1 MIKIFKS
8 LLILPIFII
17 QLAFAQLNNI
27 EFRASWVITWD
38 HIYSNADP
46 GQNIAKIIQIMDDHK
61 AANMNAVIFQVRQS
75 GTAYYESSYEP
86 WGYYS
91 GYQYPGYDPLEIAI
105 IEAHKRGLE
114 LHAWFNVFQ
123 TSSTYPGSPAA
134 EHPEWIC
141 RDRDGI
147 PMTSYRSISPGLQ
160 EVRDYTIDVA
170 MEIVRNYDIDGLH
183 LDYVRWNEHTNTGRQ
198 SSEPQTEIRR
208 MDGIISIEE
217 QNNLTL
223 NPSGRYLYD
232 YLHPYSGGI
241 PDGYTS
247 WEEWWRESV
256 TSFVEALH
264 DSIQS
269 VKPYVQL
276 SAAVLGKYN
285 WSGWQGYGTVF
296 QDGAKWF
303 NEGSLDHIM
312 PMSYHWTTADGFTGM
327 LEDDCPQCWWLFV
340 QPGVESDR
348 PFTVGPGSYVL
359 DENNVWYR
367 HTDIVN
373 AVRSLNWVKGFQ
385 FFSYG
390 TWEDNDYFETAGDSF
405 FENKTKSPPKP
416 NNNSVTIEP
425 PSLTINPLDN
435 VSMELTIYPSSTL
448 NLGWLI
454 LYRSLN
460 PAATIDNGEII
471 SIQYGSEAVKFVDIL
486 ADSGL
491 VYQYFAT
498 QTDRFWHEST
508 PSNKVYSTL
517 TPLPNT
523 YIISNN
529 YPNPF
534 NGKTSIPF
542 SIPSYGNVGLYITDL
557 KGKIV
562 ATLVNQLM
570 IPGDYIVDWHG
581 KNDKG
586 VQQASGIYLVF
597 LKTNDKFRKA
607 KRLVYLK

>member
-1 MIKIFKS
+1 LIKHYTKR
-8 LLILPIFII
+8 LIPLFLIVQFI
-17 QLAFAQLNNI
+17 FAQSKNI
-27 EFRASWVITWD
+27 EFRSSWVITWD
-38 HIYSNADP
+38 HINSNADP
-46 GQNIAKIIQIMDDHK
+46 GQNIAKIIKIMDDHK

-75 GTAYYESSYEP
+75 GTAYYESSFEP

-91 GYQYPGYDPLEIAI
+91 GYQYPGYDPLEVAI

-134 EHPEWIC
+134 EHPEWLC
-141 RDRDGI
+141 RDRNGI

-160 EVRDYTIDVA
+160 EVRDYTTNVA
-170 MEIVRNYDIDGLH
+170 MDIVRNYDIDGLH

-198 SSEPQTEIRR
+198 SVEPQTEIRR
-208 MDGIISIEE
+208 MDGIISMEE
-217 QNNLTL
+217 QSELTL

-232 YLHPYSGGI
+232 YLHPYSAGI
-241 PDGYTS
+241 PDGYNS
-247 WEEWWRESV
+247 WEDWWRGSV
-256 TSFVEALH
+256 TSFVEQLH

-269 VKPYVQL
+269 VKPHVQL

-296 QDGAKWF
+296 QDGAKWY

-327 LEDDCPQCWWLFV
+327 LEDDCPECWWLYV

-367 HTDIVN
+367 HSDIVN

-390 TWEDNDYFETAGDSF
+390 TWEDKDYFESAGNSF
-405 FENKTKSPPKP
+405 FNRKTKPSPKP
-416 NNNSVTIEP
+416 NNSNEHIQP
-425 PSLTINPLDN
+425 PSLTLNPLN
-435 VSMELTIYPSSTL
+435 ELTMELTLYPSST
-448 NLGWLI
+448 NRPGWLI

-460 PAATIDNGEII
+460 PEATIDNGEII
-471 SIQYGSEAVKFVDIL
+471 SIQFGTEPIPFIDTL
-486 ADSGL
+486 ADTGL

-498 QTDRFWHEST
+498 QTDRFWNESSI
-508 PSNKVYSTL
+508 SNKVYSTL
-517 TPLPNT
+517 TPLPNE
-523 YIISNN
+523 YFISNN

-534 NGKTSIPF
+534 NGKTTIPF
-542 SIPSYGNVGLYITDL
+542 NIPSFGNIELSITDL
-557 KGKIV
+557 NGKIV
-562 ATLVNQLM
+562 STLVNRLM
-570 IPGDYIVDWHG
+570 IPGDYTVEWNG
-581 KNDKG
+581 RNDNGFKQSSG
-586 VQQASGIYLVF
+586 VYLVI
-597 LKTNDKFRKA
+597 LKTNDKIKKA